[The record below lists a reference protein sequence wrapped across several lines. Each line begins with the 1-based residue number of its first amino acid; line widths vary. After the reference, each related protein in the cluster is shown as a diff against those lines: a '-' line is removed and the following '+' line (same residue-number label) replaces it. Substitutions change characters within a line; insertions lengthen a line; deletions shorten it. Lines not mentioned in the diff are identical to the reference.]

1 MSHFRMFCRSL
12 AGTGILTL
20 TCVSLIFAVVNPVS
34 AEDAP
39 AAAAEAPLDDAA
51 HEHPVEGPMT
61 AHKADVD
68 LAIFTL
74 ITFGVFLFV
83 LKKLAWKP
91 MIEGL
96 DKREGK
102 IQAALADAEHA
113 RIKAQ
118 KLLDDHQHKLDRV
131 QDQVREILAEARR
144 DAEVTKNDIIATAQR
159 EAESSKNR
167 ALVEIQRA
175 KDAALDELFDQMS
188 GTVAKATQQVV
199 GRSLT
204 GADHERLIREA
215 LQEFSSRKA

>member
-1 MSHFRMFCRSL
+1 VTLLLIAASTLL
-12 AGTGILTL
+12 APT
-20 TCVSLIFAVVNPVS
+20 PVR
-34 AEDAP
+34 
-39 AAAAEAPLDDAA
+39 AADAAEAEAGEA
-51 HEHPVEGPMT
+51 HPVEGPITM
-61 AHKADVD
+61 HKQDVD

-74 ITFGVFLFV
+74 ITFGIFLFV
-83 LKKLAWKP
+83 LKKMAWKP
-91 MIEGL
+91 LIEGL

-102 IQAALADAEHA
+102 IQAALSDAEHA

-144 DAEVTKNDIIATAQR
+144 DAEVTKNDIITTAQR
-159 EAESSKNR
+159 EAELSKNR

-188 GTVAKATQQVV
+188 GTVTKATQQVV
-199 GRSLT
+199 GRSLS

>member
-1 MSHFRMFCRSL
+1 MAADHE
-12 AGTGILTL
+12 G
-20 TCVSLIFAVVNPVS
+20 
-34 AEDAP
+34 AEG
-39 AAAAEAPLDDAA
+39 EA
-51 HEHPVEGPMT
+51 HPVEGPITM
-61 AHKADVD
+61 KKQDVD
-68 LAIFTL
+68 LAIFTV
-74 ITFGVFLFV
+74 ITFALFLFV
-83 LKKLAWKP
+83 LKKMAWKP

-102 IQAALADAEHA
+102 IQAALSDAEHA
-113 RIKAQ
+113 RVKAE
-118 KLLDDHQHKLDRV
+118 KLLADHQHKLDRV

-144 DAEVTKNDIIATAQR
+144 DAEVTKNDIISTAQR
-159 EAESSKNR
+159 EADASKNR

>member
-1 MSHFRMFCRSL
+1 MCSSDL
-12 AGTGILTL
+12 A
-20 TCVSLIFAVVNPVS
+20 
-34 AEDAP
+34 DP
-39 AAAAEAPLDDAA
+39 AGAEAHGGA
-51 HEHPVEGPMT
+51 EGEKHPIEGLITM
-61 AHKADVD
+61 HKQDVD

-74 ITFGVFLFV
+74 ITFGLFLFV
-83 LKKLAWKP
+83 LKKMAWKP
-91 MIEGL
+91 LIEGL
-96 DKREGK
+96 EKREGK
-102 IQAALADAEHA
+102 IQAALSDAENA

-118 KLLDDHQHKLDRV
+118 KLLDDHQHKIDRV

-144 DAEVTKNDIIATAQR
+144 DAEVTKNDIITTAQR
-159 EAESSKNR
+159 EADASKNR

>member
-1 MSHFRMFCRSL
+1 MPPAVR
-12 AGTGILTL
+12 ILP
-20 TCVSLIFAVVNPVS
+20 S
-34 AEDAP
+34 P
-39 AAAAEAPLDDAA
+39 AMIS
-51 HEHPVEGPMT
+51 VEGPITM
-61 AHKADVD
+61 KKQDVD
-68 LAIFTL
+68 LAIFTV
-74 ITFGVFLFV
+74 ITFALFLFV
-83 LKKLAWKP
+83 LKKMAWKP

-102 IQAALADAEHA
+102 IQAALSDAEHA
-113 RIKAQ
+113 RIKSE
-118 KLLDDHQHKLDRV
+118 KLLADHQHKLDRV

-144 DAEVTKNDIIATAQR
+144 DAEVTKNDIITTAQR
-159 EAESSKNR
+159 EADASKNR

>member
-1 MSHFRMFCRSL
+1 MSARPALGISLRSL
-12 AGTGILTL
+12 FCMTL
-20 TCVSLIFAVVNPVS
+20 LLVATSIFSAPSPVR
-34 AEDAP
+34 
-39 AAAAEAPLDDAA
+39 AADAAEAGEA
-51 HEHPVEGPMT
+51 HPVEGPITM
-61 AHKADVD
+61 HKQDVD
-68 LAIFTL
+68 LAVFTA
-74 ITFGVFLFV
+74 ITFGLFLFV
-83 LKKLAWKP
+83 LKKMAWKP
-91 MIEGL
+91 LIEGL

-102 IQAALADAEHA
+102 IQAALSDAEHA

-144 DAEVTKNDIIATAQR
+144 DAEVTKNDIITTAQR

>member
-1 MSHFRMFCRSL
+1 MSQSWKLSRPYVWAGLLSMLCVLGAGFPAPLS
-12 AGTGILTL
+12 GTG
-20 TCVSLIFAVVNPVS
+20 VVW
-34 AEDAP
+34 
-39 AAAAEAPLDDAA
+39 AADHEGPEGEA
-51 HEHPVEGPMT
+51 HPVEGPITM
-61 AHKADVD
+61 KKQDVD

-74 ITFGVFLFV
+74 ITFGLFLFV
-83 LKKLAWKP
+83 LKKMAWKP

-102 IQAALADAEHA
+102 IQAALSDAEHA

-144 DAEVTKNDIIATAQR
+144 DADVTKNDIINTAQR
-159 EAESSKNR
+159 EAEASKNR

>member
-1 MSHFRMFCRSL
+1 MSRFWKFVQPAVGMSLRSL
-12 AGTGILTL
+12 VCVTL
-20 TCVSLIFAVVNPVS
+20 MLVVTSTPFALS
-34 AEDAP
+34 P
-39 AAAAEAPLDDAA
+39 AFAADAEAS
-51 HEHPVEGPMT
+51 EEGHPAEGPITM
-61 AHKADVD
+61 HKPDVD
-68 LAIFTL
+68 LAIFTA
-74 ITFGVFLFV
+74 ITFGLFLFV
-83 LKKLAWKP
+83 LKKMAWKP
-91 MIEGL
+91 LIEGL
-96 DKREGK
+96 EKREGK
-102 IQAALADAEHA
+102 IQAALSDAEHA
-113 RIKAQ
+113 RLKAQ

-144 DAEVTKNDIIATAQR
+144 DAEVTKNDIITTAQR

-215 LQEFSSRKA
+215 LQEFSSRKV

>member
-1 MSHFRMFCRSL
+1 VQPAVGISLRSL
-12 AGTGILTL
+12 VCVTL
-20 TCVSLIFAVVNPVS
+20 LLIAASTLLAPTPVR
-34 AEDAP
+34 
-39 AAAAEAPLDDAA
+39 AADAAEAEAA
-51 HEHPVEGPMT
+51 EAHPVEGPITM
-61 AHKADVD
+61 HKQDVD

-74 ITFGVFLFV
+74 ITFGIFLFV
-83 LKKLAWKP
+83 LKKMAWKP
-91 MIEGL
+91 LIEGL

-102 IQAALADAEHA
+102 IQAALSDAEHA

-144 DAEVTKNDIIATAQR
+144 DAEVTKNDIITTAQR
-159 EAESSKNR
+159 EAELSKNR

-188 GTVAKATQQVV
+188 GTVTKATQQVV
-199 GRSLT
+199 GRSLS